1 MRPIV
6 GASEQSDGSTE
17 KGEPAARGVRL
28 LPGGLEVGG
37 RAVPLYA
44 GSVHYWRLDPRDWR
58 AGLEASKALGLRLVD
73 IYVPWN
79 VHETGPG
86 QFDFGRTDA
95 RRDVAGFLR
104 IAHELGLFAIV
115 RPGPHI
121 NAELT
126 CFGIPERIIWDASCQ
141 ARSRSGHPVMLPM
154 LPFAFPVPSYASEAF
169 HDEAARYFQALGPVL
184 GPLLYPAGPIVMLQI
199 DNEGA
204 LYFRDGAY
212 DQDYHPDAIRLYRD
226 FLREKYRSIEALREA
241 YSMKPES
248 SPLREGDAAPGSGAP
263 GSGSLGASGASG
275 ASGTSS
281 AGASG
286 AGDGDLRFA
295 SITPPTRFDAETPAE
310 LARHLDWSEF
320 HEHLLA
326 SALERFRRALEGAG
340 LSGVP
345 TSHNLPPG
353 QDATPLNA
361 ARVGRAVDLVGLD
374 YYHEA
379 GPRARAVIARR
390 TSELAVRCEGLG
402 HPPFACEM
410 GAGFP
415 PFFPPLEERDS
426 AFTLLA
432 ALAYGLR
439 GFNLYMAVERDRWIG
454 APIDPHG
461 RARPFAGFYRKL
473 LAGLEATGWPELRRR
488 APVRILIP
496 RSERRLARVMHA
508 FGPLAGTIFSIMGA
522 GARESC
528 FEDELGLGYPPAV
541 EADTFARAFEGALD
555 ARGVPFAYVGGEDRD
570 VSLAGAKWIVC
581 ASSGGMNPAL
591 WRRLTAAA
599 QAGARITIGPR
610 EPVFDGGMRALD
622 APYDRAQL
630 SPLTGNLGA
639 EGASSPVAHADPAEA
654 DAAVARAIEL
664 LGLPTFACD
673 PDGVFATVHEDAGG
687 RARVLFLMNPGSGEV
702 VARVRLGEGARGAV
716 DVIDDARFEA
726 REGLFEV
733 QMRPRS
739 ARMLALESE

>member
-1 MRPIV
+1 MVR
-6 GASEQSDGSTE
+6 
-17 KGEPAARGVRL
+17 GERGVRL
-28 LPGGLEVGG
+28 VPGGLSVSG
-37 RAVPLYA
+37 RGDLVPLYA

-58 AGLEASKALGLRLVD
+58 ACLEATKALGVRLVD
-73 IYVPWN
+73 IYIPWG
-79 VHETGPG
+79 VHETAPG
-86 QFDFGRTDA
+86 QYDFGRTDA
-95 RRDVAGFLR
+95 RRDVASFLR
-104 IAHELGLFAIV
+104 IAHEVGLYVIA

-126 CFGIPERIIWDASCQ
+126 YFGIPERIIWDPSCQ

-184 GPLLYPAGPIVMLQI
+184 GPHLHPAGPIVMVQI

-226 FLREKYRSIEALREA
+226 FLREKYRSIAALRAA
-241 YSMKPES
+241 YGAASGGGLAGETAAASEKGPK
-248 SPLREGDAAPGSGAP
+248 EGDGE
-263 GSGSLGASGASG
+263 
-275 ASGTSS
+275 
-281 AGASG
+281 
-286 AGDGDLRFA
+286 GDGELRFA
-295 SITPPTRFDAETPAE
+295 SIAPPSHFDAETPGD
-310 LARHLDWSEF
+310 LARLLDWSEF

-326 SALERFRRALEGAG
+326 TAFARFDKALEGAG
-340 LSGVP
+340 ISGVP

-379 GPRARAVIARR
+379 GPRTRSVIARR
-390 TSELAVRCEGLG
+390 TSELSVRCEGLG
-402 HPPFACEM
+402 HPAFACEM

-439 GFNLYMAVERDRWIG
+439 GFNIYMAVERDRWIG

-461 RARPFAGFYRKL
+461 RARPFASFYKKL
-473 LAGLEATGWPELRRR
+473 IAGLEATGFPGLRRR

-508 FGPLAGTIFSIMGA
+508 FGPLAGTIFSILGA

-528 FEDELGLGYPPAV
+528 VEDDLGLGYPLAI
-541 EADTFARAFEGALD
+541 EADTFARAFEGALE

-570 VSLAGAKWIVC
+570 VSLEGAKWIVC
-581 ASSGGMNPAL
+581 ASSGGLNPAL
-591 WRRLTAAA
+591 WRRLEGAAR
-599 QAGARITIGPR
+599 AGARVTIGPY
-610 EPVFDGGMRALD
+610 EPVFDGSMRPLAE
-622 APYDRAQL
+622 PYDLAALR
-630 SPLTGNLGA
+630 PLVGDGA
-639 EGASSPVAHADPAEA
+639 EAPIVHSDPASA
-654 DAAVARAIEL
+654 DAAVARAIEML
-664 LGLPTFACD
+664 KLPTFACD
-673 PDGVFATVHEDAGG
+673 PDGVFATVHEDAEGK
-687 RARVLFLMNPGSGEV
+687 ARVLFLINPGDDEV
-702 VARVRLGEGARGAV
+702 VARVGLGDDIRAAV
-716 DVIDDARFEA
+716 DVLDDMRFEGSRGA
-726 REGLFEV
+726 FEV

-739 ARMLALESE
+739 VRMLALDHG

>member
-1 MRPIV
+1 VRPIV
-6 GASEQSDGSTE
+6 ASSEQSD
-17 KGEPAARGVRL
+17 KPRGERGERGVRL
-28 LPGGLEVGG
+28 APGGLEIDGKV
-37 RAVPLYA
+37 VPLYA

-58 AGLEASKALGLRLVD
+58 ACLEATKALGANLVD
-73 IYVPWN
+73 LYIPWG

-95 RRDVAGFLR
+95 RRDVASFLR
-104 IAHELGLFAIV
+104 IAREVGLYAIA

-126 CFGIPERIIWDASCQ
+126 YFGIPERIIWDPTCQ
-141 ARSRSGHPVMLPM
+141 ARSRLGHPVMLPM

-169 HDEAARYFQALGPVL
+169 HDEAARYFQALGPVI

-212 DQDYHPDAIRLYRD
+212 DQDYHPDALRMYRD
-226 FLREKYRSIEALREA
+226 FLREKYHSMEALRAA
-241 YSMKPES
+241 YARKGDAVPA
-248 SPLREGDAAPGSGAP
+248 GDAAAPSEPGSKREAD
-263 GSGSLGASGASG
+263 
-275 ASGTSS
+275 
-281 AGASG
+281 
-286 AGDGDLRFA
+286 GDGGLRFA
-295 SITPPTRFDAETPAE
+295 SITPPTRFDAGGPGD

-326 SALERFRRALEGAG
+326 TAFGRFDKALEGAG
-340 LSGVP
+340 LSGLP

-379 GPRARAVIARR
+379 GPRTRAVIARR
-390 TSELAVRCEGLG
+390 TSELAVRSEGLG
-402 HPPFACEM
+402 YPAFACEM

-439 GFNLYMAVERDRWIG
+439 GFNIYMAVERDRWIG

-461 RARPFAGFYRKL
+461 RARPFAAFYKKL
-473 LAGLEATGWPELRRR
+473 IAGLEATGFTELRRR

-496 RSERRLARVMHA
+496 RTERRLARVMHA
-508 FGPLAGTIFSIMGA
+508 FGPLAGTIFSILGA

-528 FEDELGLGYPPAV
+528 VEDDLGLGYPLAV
-541 EADTFARAFEGALD
+541 EADTFARAFESALE

-581 ASSGGMNPAL
+581 ASSGGLNPAL
-591 WRRLTAAA
+591 WKRLEAAA
-599 QAGARITIGPR
+599 QAGARITIGPQ
-610 EPVFDGGMRALD
+610 EPRFDGSLRPLAEPYEVARLEPIVGGAGSEGSS
-622 APYDRAQL
+622 APVVQ
-630 SPLTGNLGA
+630 S
-639 EGASSPVAHADPAEA
+639 DPAAA
-654 DAAVARAIEL
+654 DAAVARAIEIL
-664 LGLPTFACD
+664 KLPTYACD
-673 PDGVFATVHEDAGG
+673 PDGVFATVHEDSEG
-687 RARVLFLMNPGSGEV
+687 RARVLFLINPGSGEV
-702 VARVRLGEGARGAV
+702 VARVSLGEGVRAAV
-716 DVIDDARFEA
+716 DVLDDVRFEGIRGA
-726 REGLFEV
+726 LEV

-739 ARMLALESE
+739 VRMLALEGG

>member
-1 MRPIV
+1 MAR
-6 GASEQSDGSTE
+6 GDRSE
-17 KGEPAARGVRL
+17 RGVRL
-28 LPGGLEVGG
+28 GPGGLDVGG
-37 RAVPLYA
+37 RRVPLYA

-58 AGLEASKALGLRLVD
+58 ACLEATKALGATLVD
-73 IYVPWN
+73 LYIPWGI
-79 VHETGPG
+79 HETGPG

-95 RRDVAGFLR
+95 RRDVASFLR
-104 IAHELGLFAIV
+104 IAHEVGLYAIA

-126 CFGIPERIIWDASCQ
+126 YFGIPERIIWDPSCQ

-169 HDEAARYFQALGPVL
+169 HDEAARYFQALGPVI
-184 GPLLYPAGPIVMLQI
+184 GPLLYPAGPIVMVQI

-204 LYFRDGAY
+204 LYFRDGAF
-212 DQDYHPDAIRLYRD
+212 DQDYHVDALRLYRG
-226 FLREKYRSIEALREA
+226 FLREKYRSIEALRGA
-241 YSMKPES
+241 YGGRLE
-248 SPLREGDAAPGSGAP
+248 GAP
-263 GSGSLGASGASG
+263 AGETAPASAPQ
-275 ASGTSS
+275 SS
-281 AGASG
+281 RKEA
-286 AGDGDLRFA
+286 DGEADGELRFA
-295 SITPPTRFDAETPAE
+295 SIAPPTRFDAETPGD
-310 LARHLDWSEF
+310 LARQLDWSEF

-326 SALERFRRALEGAG
+326 TAFARFDKALEGAG
-340 LSGVP
+340 ISGVP

-379 GPRARAVIARR
+379 GPRTRSVIARR
-390 TSELAVRCEGLG
+390 TSELSARCEGLG
-402 HPPFACEM
+402 HPAFACEM

-439 GFNLYMAVERDRWIG
+439 GFNIYMAVERDRWVG

-461 RARPFAGFYRKL
+461 RARPFAAFYRKL
-473 LAGLEATGWPELRRR
+473 IAGLEATGWTGLRRR

-528 FEDELGLGYPPAV
+528 VEDELGLGYPLAI
-541 EADTFARAFEGALD
+541 EADTFARAFEGALE

-581 ASSGGMNPAL
+581 ASSGGLNPAL
-591 WRRLTAAA
+591 WKRLEDAA
-599 QAGARITIGPR
+599 QAGARITIGPY
-610 EPVFDGGMRALD
+610 EPVFDGSMRPLAE
-622 APYDRAQL
+622 PYDLARLQPILAD
-630 SPLTGNLGA
+630 GA
-639 EGASSPVAHADPAEA
+639 EGSPVVHSDPASA
-654 DAAVARAIEL
+654 DAAVARAIEIL
-664 LGLPTFACD
+664 KLPTFACD
-673 PDGVFATVHEDAGG
+673 PDGVFATVHEDAEGK
-687 RARVLFLMNPGSGEV
+687 ARVAFLINPGSGEL
-702 VARVRLGEGARGAV
+702 VARVALGEGIRAAV
-716 DVIDDARFEA
+716 DVIDEMRFEGSRGA
-726 REGLFEV
+726 FEV

-739 ARMLALESE
+739 VRMLALEGG